1 LRGAVA
7 AVARCRWP
15 VTLLRGAVVAVVG
28 SLRLVV
34 AIITSRGLVVAII
47 TSRGLVATITS
58 WSVLASWLVAS
69 WSVLASWLVASWSV
83 LASWLVASVC
93 VHGSESVILWPV
105 AVATSRVDAV
115 HVG

>member
-1 LRGAVA
+1 MRGAVA

-34 AIITSRGLVVAII
+34 AIITSRGLV
-47 TSRGLVATITS
+47 ATIT
-58 WSVLASWLVAS
+58 
-69 WSVLASWLVASWSV
+69 SWSV